1 MSTRCETSDAQLL
14 ELLRNRGALGVADMA
29 RASAVT
35 ATAVRQRLGRLMR
48 QGLVDREAAR
58 HGRGRPSH
66 RYALT
71 EKARRLNGGN
81 FTDLALVL
89 WDEIRAVK
97 DSEVRRGMLQRLA
110 DAMTRRYAGRVSGST
125 LDERV
130 KQLAALFA
138 ERGVPIEA
146 AMTAEGPK
154 LAVLDCPYTELAQ
167 KDRGVCAMEK
177 MMFASLLDSPLRLAQ
192 CRFDGHDCCEFESHG
207 PVDIVGGS
215 FAQVPIT

>member
-14 ELLRNRGALGVADMA
+14 ELLRNRGALGVADLA
-29 RASAVT
+29 RANAVT
-35 ATAVRQRLGRLMR
+35 ATAVRQRLARLMR
-48 QGLVDREAAR
+48 QGLVDREVAR

-81 FTDLALVL
+81 FADLALVL

-97 DSEVRRGMLQRLA
+97 DTEVRRGLLQRLA
-110 DAMTRRYAGRVSGST
+110 DAMTRRYAGRIEGST
-125 LDERV
+125 LDDRT
-130 KQLAALFA
+130 KQLASLFA
-138 ERGVPIEA
+138 ERGVPIEVSTSPA
-146 AMTAEGPK
+146 GPK
-154 LAVLDCPYTELAQ
+154 LAVLDCPYTELAE
-167 KDRGVCAMEK
+167 KDRSICAVEK

-192 CRFDGHDCCEFESHG
+192 CRFDGHDCCEFETHG

-215 FAQVPIT
+215 LVQIPVT